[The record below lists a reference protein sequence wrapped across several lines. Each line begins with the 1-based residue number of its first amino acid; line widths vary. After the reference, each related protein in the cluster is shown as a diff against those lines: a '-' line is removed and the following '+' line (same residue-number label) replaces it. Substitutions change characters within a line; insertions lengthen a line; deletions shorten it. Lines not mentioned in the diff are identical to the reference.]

1 VNQPAP
7 CANPCDPLQTPATLS
22 HPSRTLSALIESY
35 LMRLEADGKSPHT
48 LSCYGRDLGLLLAF
62 AGDVDASALDA
73 DLLARFLLSAPV
85 TTTHTGAP
93 RGDASLGRIKA
104 CLRSFGRF
112 VANVGATGRDP
123 ADWIKIKRHDRE
135 APSFLSPAEVKALV
149 KAVAARKG
157 EAAERDLVMLR
168 VLLGT
173 GIRLAELVGLDIAD
187 VRLDEKQLRIRR
199 AKGGKP
205 QVRFLNTEL
214 RSILRKYV
222 QRRRK
227 EMAETDAL
235 FLSNRDRRISTRQ
248 VQERM
253 GLWLAWAGLDGKI
266 TVHGL
271 RHTFATLLYGRTHN
285 LLLVAKALGHAR
297 VTTTQVY
304 AHISNDEL
312 EEALE
317 SL

>member
-1 VNQPAP
+1 MPTLA
-7 CANPCDPLQTPATLS
+7 DPLQTPATLH
-22 HPSRTLSALIESY
+22 HPSRTLSGLIQSY
-35 LMRLEADGKSPHT
+35 LIRLEADGKSPHT
-48 LSCYGRDLGLLLAF
+48 LSCYGRDLRLLLAF
-62 AGDVDASALDA
+62 AGDVDASALTA

-85 TTTHTGAP
+85 TTTHTGTP
-93 RGDASLGRIKA
+93 RGDASTGRIKA
-104 CLRSFGRF
+104 CLRSFGRY

-123 ADWIKIKRHDRE
+123 ADWIRIKRHERE
-135 APSFLSPAEVKALV
+135 APSFLTPQEVKALL
-149 KAVAARKG
+149 KTVAARKG

-187 VRLDEKQLRIRR
+187 VRLDEKQLRIKR

-214 RSILRKYV
+214 RAVLRKFV

-227 EMAETDAL
+227 AMVETDAL
-235 FLSNRDRRISTRQ
+235 FLSNRNCRISTRQ

-253 GLWLAWAGLDGKI
+253 DLWLTWAGLSGKI

-271 RHTFATLLYGRTHN
+271 RHTFATLLYGRTKN
-285 LLLVAKALGHAR
+285 LLLVSKALGHAQ
-297 VTTTQVY
+297 VATTQIY
-304 AHISNDEL
+304 AHIADDDL
-312 EEALE
+312 EDALE

>member
-1 VNQPAP
+1 VN
-7 CANPCDPLQTPATLS
+7 LS
-22 HPSRTLSALIESY
+22 TAIDQFLTQ
-35 LMRLEADGKSPHT
+35 LEAEGKSPHT

-62 AGDVDASALDA
+62 AGDIEASALNA
-73 DLLARFLLSAPV
+73 DLLARFLLSTPV

-93 RGDASLGRIKA
+93 RGEASLGRIKA
-104 CLRSFGRF
+104 CLRSFGRY

-123 ADWIKIKRHDRE
+123 AAWIKIKRHDRE
-135 APSFLSPAEVKALV
+135 APSFLTPQEVKALV

-157 EAAERDLVMLR
+157 ETTDRDLVMLR

-187 VRLDEKQLRIRR
+187 IHLDQKQLRIRR

-214 RSILRKYV
+214 RGVLRKYI

-227 EMAETDAL
+227 VVTETDAL
-235 FLSNRDRRISTRQ
+235 FLSNRNRRISNRQ

-271 RHTFATLLYGRTHN
+271 RHTFATLLYGRTKN
-285 LLLVAKALGHAR
+285 LLLVAKALGHSR

-304 AHISNDEL
+304 AHITDDDL
-312 EEALE
+312 EDALE
-317 SL
+317 SI

>member
-1 VNQPAP
+1 
-7 CANPCDPLQTPATLS
+7 
-22 HPSRTLSALIESY
+22 
-35 LMRLEADGKSPHT
+35 MRLEADGKSPHT
-48 LSCYGRDLGLLLAF
+48 LSCYGRDLGLLVAF
-62 AGDVDASALDA
+62 AGDVEAAALTA

-93 RGDASLGRIKA
+93 RGDASTGRIKA
-104 CLRSFGRF
+104 CLRSFGRY

-123 ADWIKIKRHDRE
+123 ADWIKIKRYERE
-135 APSFLSPAEVKALV
+135 APSFLSPAEVKALL
-149 KAVAARKG
+149 KAVATRKG

-168 VLLGT
+168 ILLGT
-173 GIRLAELVGLDIAD
+173 GIRLAELVGLDIGD
-187 VRLDEKQLRIRR
+187 VRLDEKQLRILR

-205 QVRFLNTEL
+205 QMRFLNTEL

-227 EMAETDAL
+227 EMAETGAL
-235 FLSNRDRRISTRQ
+235 FLSNRGSRISTRQ

-266 TVHGL
+266 SVHGL
-271 RHTFATLLYGRTHN
+271 RHTFATLLYGRTKN
-285 LLLVAKALGHAR
+285 LLLVSKALGHAR

-304 AHISNDEL
+304 AHITDDDL
-312 EEALE
+312 EDALE
-317 SL
+317 SI

>member
-1 VNQPAP
+1 MN
-7 CANPCDPLQTPATLS
+7 LS
-22 HPSRTLSALIESY
+22 TAIAQFLT
-35 LMRLEADGKSPHT
+35 RLEADGKSPHT
-48 LSCYGRDLGLLLAF
+48 LSCYGRDLNLLLAF
-62 AGDVDASALDA
+62 AGDVNASVLNA

-93 RGDASLGRIKA
+93 RGEASLGRIKA
-104 CLRSFGRF
+104 CLRSFGRY
-112 VANVGATGRDP
+112 VANVDATGRDP

-135 APSFLSPAEVKALV
+135 APSFLTPQEVKALV

-157 EAAERDLVMLR
+157 ETAERDLVMLR

-187 VRLDEKQLRIRR
+187 VHLDQKQLRIRR

-214 RSILRKYV
+214 RGVLRKYI

-227 EMAETDAL
+227 VLAETDAL
-235 FLSNRDRRISTRQ
+235 FLSNRNRRISTRQ

-253 GLWLAWAGLDGKI
+253 SRWLAWAGLDGKI

-271 RHTFATLLYGRTHN
+271 RHTFATLLYGRTKN
-285 LLLVAKALGHAR
+285 LLLVAKALGHSR

-304 AHISNDEL
+304 AHITDDQL

>member
-1 VNQPAP
+1 MN
-7 CANPCDPLQTPATLS
+7 LS
-22 HPSRTLSALIESY
+22 TTISQFLT
-35 LMRLEADGKSPHT
+35 RLEADGKSPHT

-73 DLLARFLLSAPV
+73 DLLARFLLSTPV

-93 RGDASLGRIKA
+93 RGQASLGRIKA
-104 CLRSFGRF
+104 CLRSFGRY
-112 VANVGATGRDP
+112 VANVGATGRNP
-123 ADWIKIKRHDRE
+123 AAWIKIKRHDRE
-135 APSFLSPAEVKALV
+135 APSFLTPQEVKALV

-157 EAAERDLVMLR
+157 ETAERDLVMLR

-187 VRLDEKQLRIRR
+187 IHLDQKQLRIRR

-214 RSILRKYV
+214 RGVLRKYI

-227 EMAETDAL
+227 VVTETDAL
-235 FLSNRDRRISTRQ
+235 FLSNRNRRISNRQ

-271 RHTFATLLYGRTHN
+271 RHTFATLLYGRTKN
-285 LLLVAKALGHAR
+285 LLLVAKALGHSR

-304 AHISNDEL
+304 AHITDDDL
-312 EEALE
+312 EDALE
-317 SL
+317 SI

>member
-1 VNQPAP
+1 VN
-7 CANPCDPLQTPATLS
+7 LS
-22 HPSRTLSALIESY
+22 TAITQFLT
-35 LMRLEADGKSPHT
+35 RLEADGKSPHT
-48 LSCYGRDLGLLLAF
+48 LSCYGRDLRLLLAF
-62 AGDVDASALDA
+62 TGDVDAADLTA
-73 DLLARFLLSAPV
+73 DLLARFLLSPPV

-93 RGDASLGRIKA
+93 RGEASLGRIKA
-104 CLRSFGRF
+104 CLRSFGRY

-123 ADWIKIKRHDRE
+123 ADWIKIKRYERE
-135 APSFLSPAEVKALV
+135 APSFLTPQEVKALV
-149 KAVAARKG
+149 KAVATRKG
-157 EAAERDLVMLR
+157 ETAERDLVMLR

-173 GIRLAELVGLDIAD
+173 GIRLAELVGLDVAD
-187 VRLDEKQLRIRR
+187 VRLDEKQLRIKR

-214 RSILRKYV
+214 RGVLRKYV

-227 EMAETDAL
+227 MLAETDAL
-235 FLSNRDRRISTRQ
+235 FISNRNRRISARQ

-253 GLWLAWAGLDGKI
+253 GLWLQWAGLDGKI
-266 TVHGL
+266 SVHGL

-304 AHISNDEL
+304 AHITDDDIED
-312 EEALE
+312 ALE

>member
-1 VNQPAP
+1 MQTL
-7 CANPCDPLQTPATLS
+7 CDPLQTPAVPQ
-22 HPSRTLSALIESY
+22 HPSRTLSELIESY
-35 LMRLEADGKSPHT
+35 LTRLEADGRSPHT
-48 LSCYGRDLGLLLAF
+48 LSCYRRDLRLLLAF
-62 AGDVDASALDA
+62 AGDVEAAALTA

-93 RGDASLGRIKA
+93 RGDASVGRIKA
-104 CLRSFGRF
+104 CLRSFGRY
-112 VANVGATGRDP
+112 VASVGATGRDP

-135 APSFLSPAEVKALV
+135 APSFLSAAEVKALV

-173 GIRLAELVGLDIAD
+173 GIRLAELVGLDTGD

-214 RSILRKYV
+214 RGILRKHL
-222 QRRRK
+222 QRRHK
-227 EMAETDAL
+227 AMAQTDAL
-235 FLSNRDRRISTRQ
+235 FLSNRDRRICARQ

-253 GLWLAWAGLDGKI
+253 GLWLAWAELDGKI

-271 RHTFATLLYGRTHN
+271 RHTFATLLYGRTKN
-285 LLLVAKALGHAR
+285 LLLVSKALGHAQ
-297 VTTTQVY
+297 VATTQIY
-304 AHISNDEL
+304 AHVADDDL
-312 EEALE
+312 EDALE

>member
-1 VNQPAP
+1 MN
-7 CANPCDPLQTPATLS
+7 LS
-22 HPSRTLSALIESY
+22 TAISQFLT
-35 LMRLEADGKSPHT
+35 RLEADGKSPHT

-62 AGDVDASALDA
+62 AGDIEASALTA
-73 DLLARFLLSAPV
+73 DLLARFLLSTPV

-93 RGDASLGRIKA
+93 RGEASLGRIKA

-123 ADWIKIKRHDRE
+123 ADWIKIKRYDRE
-135 APSFLSPAEVKALV
+135 APSFLSPAEVKALL

-173 GIRLAELVGLDIAD
+173 GIRLAELVGLDIGD

-214 RSILRKYV
+214 RSVLRKYV

-253 GLWLAWAGLDGKI
+253 GLWLAWAGLNGKI

-271 RHTFATLLYGRTHN
+271 RHTFATLLYGRTKN
-285 LLLVAKALGHAR
+285 LLLVSKALGHSQ
-297 VTTTQVY
+297 VTTTQIY
-304 AHISNDEL
+304 AHITADDL
-312 EEALE
+312 EDALE

>member
-1 VNQPAP
+1 MN
-7 CANPCDPLQTPATLS
+7 LS
-22 HPSRTLSALIESY
+22 TAITQFLT
-35 LMRLEADGKSPHT
+35 RLEADGKSPHT

-62 AGDVDASALDA
+62 AGDIEASALTA
-73 DLLARFLLSAPV
+73 DLLAQFLLSAPV

-93 RGDASLGRIKA
+93 RGEASLGRIKA

-123 ADWIKIKRHDRE
+123 ADWIKIKRHERE

-173 GIRLAELVGLDIAD
+173 GIRLAELVGLDVGD

-214 RSILRKYV
+214 RTVLRKYV

-312 EEALE
+312 EDALE

>member
-1 VNQPAP
+1 MN
-7 CANPCDPLQTPATLS
+7 LS
-22 HPSRTLSALIESY
+22 TAVTQFLT
-35 LMRLEADGKSPHT
+35 RLEADGKSPHT
-48 LSCYGRDLGLLLAF
+48 LSCYGRDLRLLLAF
-62 AGDVDASALDA
+62 AGDIEASALTA
-73 DLLARFLLSAPV
+73 DLLAQFLLSTPV
-85 TTTHTGAP
+85 ATTRTGAP

-104 CLRSFGRF
+104 CLRSFGRY

-135 APSFLSPAEVKALV
+135 APSFLSPAEVKALL
-149 KAVAARKG
+149 KAVASRKG

-173 GIRLAELVGLDIAD
+173 GIRLAELVGLDVGD

-214 RSILRKYV
+214 RAILRKYL

-227 EMAETDAL
+227 AMVETDAL

-304 AHISNDEL
+304 AHISDDDL
-312 EEALE
+312 EDALE

>member
-1 VNQPAP
+1 MN
-7 CANPCDPLQTPATLS
+7 LS
-22 HPSRTLSALIESY
+22 TAIDQFLTQ
-35 LMRLEADGKSPHT
+35 LEAEGKSPHT

-62 AGDVDASALDA
+62 AGNIEASALNA
-73 DLLARFLLSAPV
+73 DLLARSLLSTPV
-85 TTTHTGAP
+85 TTTRTGAP
-93 RGDASLGRIKA
+93 RGEASLGRIKA

-123 ADWIKIKRHDRE
+123 AAWIKIKRHERE
-135 APSFLSPAEVKALV
+135 APSFLSAAEVKALV

-157 EAAERDLVMLR
+157 ETAERDLVMLR

-173 GIRLAELVGLDIAD
+173 GIRLAELVGLDVAD
-187 VRLDEKQLRIRR
+187 IHLDQKQLRIKR

-214 RSILRKYV
+214 RAVLRKYI

-227 EMAETDAL
+227 AMAETDAL
-235 FLSNRDRRISTRQ
+235 FLSNRGSRISTRQ

-304 AHISNDEL
+304 AHITDDDL
-312 EEALE
+312 EDALE

>member
-1 VNQPAP
+1 MNLSTAINQF
-7 CANPCDPLQTPATLS
+7 LT
-22 HPSRTLSALIESY
+22 
-35 LMRLEADGKSPHT
+35 RLEADGKSPHT
-48 LSCYGRDLGLLLAF
+48 LSCYGRDLSLLAAF
-62 AGDVDASALDA
+62 AGDVQAPEITA
-73 DLLARFLLSAPV
+73 DLLARFLLSEPV

-93 RGDASLGRIKA
+93 RGEASLGRIKA
-104 CLRSFGRF
+104 CLRSFGRY

-135 APSFLSPAEVKALV
+135 APSFLSAAEVKSLL
-149 KAVAARKG
+149 KAVATRKG

-173 GIRLAELVGLDIAD
+173 GIRLAELVGLDIGD

-214 RSILRKYV
+214 RTVMRKYV

-227 EMAETDAL
+227 AMVETDAL

-253 GLWLAWAGLDGKI
+253 GLWLAWAGLHGKI

-304 AHISNDEL
+304 AHITDDDL
-312 EEALE
+312 EDALE